1 MKFNPSSLPV
11 YIQYAIILIVSFI
24 FIFIMDMLTI
34 EVTEMQEYPFDD
46 HQIYMNM
53 VNEGIFDNPDLI
65 TPFAFRYGFTELV
78 ALIQDF
84 SGLSMYQSF
93 KILMYAG
100 LLGQALLIYAL
111 AQKITPNIRAS
122 MAILAIVGFAFFN
135 VRYSLFDPIRPDPLA
150 FCFILISILLVFHD
164 KLFIAAIV
172 AIVGLNFREFMVAPL
187 ASIGIL
193 YLWEFSRNRQ
203 AITAFKIIIIG
214 TLSALVIFVPRLVIP
229 ISESYLIIRS
239 PMGILTTWLDV
250 LRHLNQVIALA
261 SQMLPIL
268 LLMTEA
274 RWAALKAEAPKLAY
288 QLVPYMLMVVL
299 LSIYGGTDLP
309 RFMSYLIIPQIVLF
323 AIMFRVKLQ
332 RWEFIYV
339 LISWF
344 VYYRYWQNFPV
355 EPFAYRDYVGPY
367 FNVITIYSAVHLFIV
382 ALSLIGMIYLRRI
395 MEGKE
400 NEEVS

>member
-1 MKFNPSSLPV
+1 MKFNFSNLPV
-11 YIQYAIILIVSFI
+11 YMQYAIILIVSFL

-34 EVTEMQEYPFDD
+34 EVTEIRDYPFGD
-46 HQIYMNM
+46 HQVYMNM
-53 VNEGIFDNPDLI
+53 VDEGIFDNLDLI
-65 TPFAFRYGFTELV
+65 NPFAYRYGFTGLV
-78 ALIQDF
+78 AGIKNL
-84 SGLSMYQSF
+84 SGLSMYHSF
-93 KILMYAG
+93 KVLMYVG

-111 AQKITPNIRAS
+111 AQKITPNIKAS
-122 MAILAIVGFAFFN
+122 MAILTIVGFAFFN
-135 VRYSLFDPIRPDPLA
+135 VRYSLFDPIRPEPLA
-150 FCFILISILLVFHD
+150 FCIILISMLLIYHE
-164 KLFIAAIV
+164 KLFLAAIV

-193 YLWEFSRNRQ
+193 YLWEFSKNRQ
-203 AITAFKIIIIG
+203 AITALKIIIIG
-214 TLSALVIFVPRLVIP
+214 VLSAFVIFVPRLLIP

-274 RWAALKAEAPKLAY
+274 RWNALKEESPKLAY

-309 RFMSYLIIPQIVLF
+309 RFISYLIIPQIILF
-323 AIMFRVKLQ
+323 AIMFRTKLQ
-332 RWEFIYV
+332 PWELVYV

-355 EPFAYRDYVGPY
+355 EHRAYLDYVGPY
-367 FNVITIYSAVHLFIV
+367 FNVITIHSAVHLFII
-382 ALSLIGMIYLRRI
+382 ALSMIGMIYLRRT
-395 MEGKE
+395 MEGKK
-400 NEEVS
+400 NEEV